1 MHAAVSVKRFFAKHR
16 TGLLFLLPAVALNL
30 TFFLYPLFRVI
41 QMSFYKWTVLGTSQF
56 LGLGNYERLIND
68 PLFWKSFSNTLIY
81 TLVVTPPIFL
91 VAFGLALLLNRQY
104 KGTAFFRTVYFVPV
118 AISFVVASR
127 VCLWICNELYGILNY
142 ALSSLGLI
150 SSRVSWLGTPWMA
163 RISVSIMVTWK
174 TAGFSMMILLA
185 GLQGIPTQVNEAASI
200 DGANAFQRFAYITF
214 PMIRPTFVL
223 ALMVSLIGSFL
234 AFDHFHVM
242 TQGGPA
248 NSTMTIVMYIF
259 RTGFE
264 YFNLGYGSAMS
275 IVLLAILIVLSLIQ
289 TRFLSSDTV
298 E

>member
-1 MHAAVSVKRFFAKHR
+1 
-16 TGLLFLLPAVALNL
+16 
-30 TFFLYPLFRVI
+30 
-41 QMSFYKWTVLGTSQF
+41 
-56 LGLGNYERLIND
+56 
-68 PLFWKSFSNTLIY
+68 
-81 TLVVTPPIFL
+81 
-91 VAFGLALLLNRQY
+91 
-104 KGTAFFRTVYFVPV
+104 
-118 AISFVVASR
+118 
-127 VCLWICNELYGILNY
+127 
-142 ALSSLGLI
+142 
-150 SSRVSWLGTPWMA
+150 
-163 RISVSIMVTWK
+163 
-174 TAGFSMMILLA
+174 MMILLA